1 MKIIVSHDVD
11 HLYPSDHFL
20 KDLILPKM
28 WVRSFLHLCGG
39 KISWST
45 FCYRLS
51 LPFRKRMN
59 RIAEVMAF
67 DRANGVPSVFFFGM
81 DNALGMSYSRKTAE
95 PMIRYVLDAGFDVGV
110 HGVDYQD
117 AAKIRDEHDAFARLS
132 GLTSFGLRNH
142 YVRFDGL
149 TFEKMNRAG
158 YLFDSTWFNKERT
171 ELRKPYKVGKMWE
184 FPLHIMDTYVC
195 HPGQVEQG
203 IQDTVEII
211 RRAEKAGMPYCTIL
225 FHDYQFDDGQDPEM
239 KRWYMETIRFCIENH
254 YEFISYRDAIRELES
269 GT

>member
-1 MKIIVSHDVD
+1 
-11 HLYPSDHFL
+11 
-20 KDLILPKM
+20 
-28 WVRSFLHLCGG
+28 
-39 KISWST
+39 
-45 FCYRLS
+45 
-51 LPFRKRMN
+51 
-59 RIAEVMAF
+59 
-67 DRANGVPSVFFFGM
+67 
-81 DNALGMSYSRKTAE
+81 
-95 PMIRYVLDAGFDVGV
+95 
-110 HGVDYQD
+110 
-117 AAKIRDEHDAFARLS
+117 
-132 GLTSFGLRNH
+132 
-142 YVRFDGL
+142 
-149 TFEKMNRAG
+149 
-158 YLFDSTWFNKERT
+158 
-171 ELRKPYKVGKMWE
+171 MWE